1 MEIVIIVLSSIILLG
16 LIAFF
21 IYEVRQHKKI
31 KEPELN
37 LKEIWEIQHKLNEL
51 NNEIKNDIELSVAKQ
66 MKEIA
71 EHDNKTNELNN
82 EKLERFQQNI
92 SESINKRFDSL
103 NEQMTLKMSEINKKV
118 DQQLE
123 QGFKTTTESMSQ
135 VRERL
140 KVIDEAQKN
149 IESLSKD
156 VVSLKN
162 VLENN
167 QNRGQYGEYQLSMVL
182 HNVFGDTIG
191 CYKEQYTIKNAKDEE
206 NKVRADAVVFMP
218 EPNKM
223 ICIDSKFPFAT
234 YARLFE
240 TTDEKEKEDLQKLF
254 VSDVKKHITTIKNK
268 YIIDGKTAP
277 QAIMFIPN
285 DGIFA
290 YIHQN
295 CESVVEY
302 ARQCEVIL
310 TSPST
315 LPAILVTI
323 NMIRIEGERAKNVRE
338 ITNQLVKLGKEFG
351 MFSKEWETFSTQL
364 GRASSS
370 KDKLDNRVNKINNK
384 FEALKISDTKYDEI
398 EEKATFVED
407 FDLNDEDL

>member
-1 MEIVIIVLSSIILLG
+1 MEIVIIILVSITLLG
-16 LIAFF
+16 LLAFF
-21 IYEVRQHKKI
+21 IHEVKAHRNV

-82 EKLERFQQNI
+82 EKLERFQKNI

-407 FDLNDEDL
+407 FDEIDGD

>member
-1 MEIVIIVLSSIILLG
+1 MEIVAIIISSITLLA

-21 IYEVRQHKKI
+21 IYVAKQNKNVKA
-31 KEPELN
+31 PELD
-37 LKEIWEIQHKLNEL
+37 LKEIGMLQQQINTLSK
-51 NNEIKNDIELSVAKQ
+51 EIKGDIELAVAKE
-66 MKEIA
+66 MKELA

-82 EKLERFQQNI
+82 EKLERFQKNI
-92 SESINKRFDSL
+92 SESINTRFDAL
-103 NEQMTLKMSEINKKV
+103 NEQMVSRINDINKKV
-118 DQQLE
+118 DEQLQ
-123 QGFKTTTESMSQ
+123 QGFKNTTESMSQ

-240 TTDEKEKEDLQKLF
+240 TTDESEREDLNKVF
-254 VSDVKKHITTIKNK
+254 IADVKKHVTVIKNK
-268 YIIDGKTAP
+268 YIIEGKTAP

-315 LPAILVTI
+315 LPAILITI

-351 MFSKEWETFSTQL
+351 MFSKEWESFSTQL
-364 GRASSS
+364 GRASNS
-370 KDKLDNRVNKINNK
+370 KDKLDNRVNKINSK
-384 FEALKISDTKYDEI
+384 FEALKISDTKYEEI
-398 EEKATFVED
+398 EENAPFVED
-407 FDLNDEDL
+407 FDEMYGD

>member
-1 MEIVIIVLSSIILLG
+1 MEIVIIILASIILVG

-21 IYEVRQHKKI
+21 IYEVAQHKKT
-31 KEPELN
+31 KQPELD
-37 LKEIWEIQHKLNEL
+37 LKEIWEIQHKLNDLNDEL
-51 NNEIKNDIELSVAKQ
+51 KKDIELTVAKQ

-103 NEQMTLKMSEINKKV
+103 NEQMTLKMGEINKKV

-156 VVSLKN
+156 VVSLKI

-223 ICIDSKFPFAT
+223 ICIDSKFPFSS

-240 TTDEKEKEDLQKLF
+240 TNDEKEREELNKTF
-254 VSDVKKHITTIKNK
+254 VSDVKKHITVIKNK
-268 YIIDGKTAP
+268 YIVDGKTAP

-295 CESVVEY
+295 CEPVVEY
-302 ARQCEVIL
+302 ARQSEVIL

-323 NMIRIEGERAKNVRE
+323 NMVRIEAERAKNIKE

-351 MFSKEWETFSTQL
+351 MFSKEWESFSTQL
-364 GRASSS
+364 GRASNS
-370 KDKLDNRVNKINNK
+370 KDKLDNRVNKITSK
-384 FEALKISDTKYDEI
+384 FEALKISDTNYEQI
-398 EEKATFVED
+398 EEKTSFVDD
-407 FDLNDEDL
+407 FDINEE

>member
-1 MEIVIIVLSSIILLG
+1 MEIIIIVLSSIILLG

-21 IYEVRQHKKI
+21 IYEVKQHKNV

-51 NNEIKNDIELSVAKQ
+51 NNEIKSDIELSVAKQ

-92 SESINKRFDSL
+92 AESINKRFDSL

-240 TTDEKEKEDLQKLF
+240 TTDENEREDLNKVF
-254 VSDVKKHITTIKNK
+254 IADVKKHVTVIKNK
-268 YIIDGKTAP
+268 YIIEGKTAP

-351 MFSKEWETFSTQL
+351 MFSKEWESFSTQL
-364 GRASSS
+364 GRASNS
-370 KDKLDNRVNKINNK
+370 KDKLDNRVNKINSK
-384 FEALKISDTKYDEI
+384 FEALKISDTKYEEI
-398 EEKATFVED
+398 EENATFVED
-407 FDLNDEDL
+407 FDEMYGD

>member
-1 MEIVIIVLSSIILLG
+1 MEIVIIILASIILVG

-21 IYEVRQHKKI
+21 IYEVREHKKV
-31 KEPELN
+31 KQPELD
-37 LKEIWEIQHKLNEL
+37 LKEIWEIQHKLNDLNDEL
-51 NNEIKNDIELSVAKQ
+51 KKDIELTVAKQ

-103 NEQMTLKMSEINKKV
+103 NEQMTLKMGEINKKV

-240 TTDEKEKEDLQKLF
+240 TTDEKEREDLQKVF
-254 VSDVKKHITTIKNK
+254 VSDVKKHITVIKNK
-268 YIIDGKTAP
+268 YIVDGKTAP

-290 YIHQN
+290 YVHQH
-295 CESVVEY
+295 CDAVVEY
-302 ARQCEVIL
+302 ARQSEVIL

-323 NMIRIEGERAKNVRE
+323 NMVRIEAERAKNIKE

-351 MFSKEWETFSTQL
+351 MFSKEWESFSTQL
-364 GRASSS
+364 GRASNS
-370 KDKLDNRVNKINNK
+370 KDKLDNRVNKITSK
-384 FEALKISDTKYDEI
+384 FEALKISDTNYEQI
-398 EEKATFVED
+398 EENTTFVDD
-407 FDLNDEDL
+407 FDINED

>member
-1 MEIVIIVLSSIILLG
+1 MEIVAIIISSITLLA

-21 IYEVRQHKKI
+21 IYAI
-31 KEPELN
+31 KQNKNVKAPELD
-37 LKEIWEIQHKLNEL
+37 LKEIWEIQQKLNSL
-51 NNEIKNDIELSVAKQ
+51 NNEIKSDIELSVAKQ
-66 MKEIA
+66 LKEIA

-82 EKLERFQQNI
+82 EKLERFQKNI

-234 YARLFE
+234 YAKLFE
-240 TTDEKEKEDLQKLF
+240 TTDEKEKEDLQRVF
-254 VSDVKKHITTIKNK
+254 VSDVKKHITVIKNK
-268 YIIDGKTAP
+268 YILDGKTAP

-290 YIHQN
+290 YIHQH

-302 ARQCEVIL
+302 ARQSEVIL

-323 NMIRIEGERAKNVRE
+323 NMLRIEVERAKNIKE
-338 ITNQLVKLGKEFG
+338 ITTQLVRLGKEFG

-384 FEALKISDTKYDEI
+384 FEALKISDTKYEEI

-407 FDLNDEDL
+407 FDETFGD

>member
-1 MEIVIIVLSSIILLG
+1 MEIVIIVLVSITLLG
-16 LIAFF
+16 LLAFF
-21 IYEVRQHKKI
+21 IYEVKAHRNV

-82 EKLERFQQNI
+82 EKLERFQKNI

-407 FDLNDEDL
+407 FDELYGD

>member
-1 MEIVIIVLSSIILLG
+1 MEIVAIIISSITLLA

-21 IYEVRQHKKI
+21 IYAIRQNRNVKA
-31 KEPELN
+31 PELD
-37 LKEIWEIQHKLNEL
+37 LKEIGMLQQQINTLSR
-51 NNEIKNDIELSVAKQ
+51 EIKGDIELAVAKE
-66 MKEIA
+66 MKELA

-82 EKLERFQQNI
+82 EKLERFQKNI

-234 YARLFE
+234 YAKLFE
-240 TTDEKEKEDLQKLF
+240 TTDEKEKEDLQKVF
-254 VSDVKKHITTIKNK
+254 VSDVKKHITVIKNK

-290 YIHQN
+290 YIHQH

-302 ARQCEVIL
+302 ARQSEVIL

-323 NMIRIEGERAKNVRE
+323 NMLRIEVERAKNIKE
-338 ITNQLVKLGKEFG
+338 ITTQLVRLGKEFG

-384 FEALKISDTKYDEI
+384 FEALKISDTKYEEI

-407 FDLNDEDL
+407 FDDTFGD

>member
-1 MEIVIIVLSSIILLG
+1 MEIVIIVLSSVILLG

-21 IYEVRQHKKI
+21 IYEVRQHKNV

-51 NNEIKNDIELSVAKQ
+51 NNEIKSDIELSVAKQ

-182 HNVFGDTIG
+182 PNVFGDTIG

-218 EPNKM
+218 ESNKM

-240 TTDEKEKEDLQKLF
+240 TTNEKEKEDLQKLF

-407 FDLNDEDL
+407 FDELYGD

>member
-1 MEIVIIVLSSIILLG
+1 MEIIAIIISSITLLA
-16 LIAFF
+16 LIVFF
-21 IYEVRQHKKI
+21 VYVVKQNKNTKA
-31 KEPELN
+31 PELD
-37 LKEIWEIQHKLNEL
+37 LKEIGMLQQQINTLSR
-51 NNEIKNDIELSVAKQ
+51 EIKSDIELAVAKE
-66 MKEIA
+66 MKELA

-82 EKLERFQQNI
+82 EKLERFQKNI
-92 SESINKRFDSL
+92 SESINIRFDAL
-103 NEQMTLKMSEINKKV
+103 NEQMVSRINDINKKV
-118 DQQLE
+118 DEQLQ
-123 QGFKTTTESMSQ
+123 QGFKNTTESMSQ

-240 TTDEKEKEDLQKLF
+240 TTDENERDDLNKIF
-254 VSDVKKHITTIKNK
+254 IADVKKHVTVIKNK
-268 YIIDGKTAP
+268 YIIEGKTAP

-351 MFSKEWETFSTQL
+351 MFSREWESFSTQL
-364 GRASSS
+364 GRASNS
-370 KDKLDNRVNKINNK
+370 KDKLDNRVNKINSK
-384 FEALKISDTKYDEI
+384 FEALKLSDTKYEEI
-398 EEKATFVED
+398 EENATFVDNFED
-407 FDLNDEDL
+407 IDGD

>member
-1 MEIVIIVLSSIILLG
+1 MEIVIIVIASLILLVVIG
-16 LIAFF
+16 LL
-21 IYEVRQHKKI
+21 IYVVKKSNKEVPVL
-31 KEPELN
+31 EVDM
-37 LKEIWEIQHKLNEL
+37 KEIWKLQQQVDL
-51 NNEIKNDIELSVAKQ
+51 LSKDIKNDIELAVAKQ

-82 EKLERFQQNI
+82 EKLERFQKNI
-92 SESINKRFDSL
+92 SESINKRFDAL
-103 NEQMTLKMSEINKKV
+103 NEQMVSRINDINKKV
-118 DQQLE
+118 DEQLE
-123 QGFKTTTESMSQ
+123 QGFKNTTESMSQ

-156 VVSLKN
+156 VVSLRN

-240 TTDEKEKEDLQKLF
+240 TTDEKEKEELQRTF
-254 VSDVKKHITTIKNK
+254 INDVKKHVTVIKNK

-295 CESVVEY
+295 CIPVVEY
-302 ARQCEVIL
+302 ARECEVIL

-323 NMIRIEGERAKNVRE
+323 NMLRVEVERAKNIRE

-351 MFSKEWETFSTQL
+351 MFSKEWESFSTQL
-364 GRASSS
+364 GRASNS
-370 KDKLDNRVNKINNK
+370 KDKLDNRVNKINSK
-384 FEALKISDTKYDEI
+384 FEALKISDTKYEQI
-398 EEKATFVED
+398 EEDNSNEEPIIED
-407 FDLNDEDL
+407 DE

>member
-1 MEIVIIVLSSIILLG
+1 MEIVIIVLVSITLLG
-16 LIAFF
+16 LLAFF
-21 IYEVRQHKKI
+21 IYEVKAHRNV

-82 EKLERFQQNI
+82 EKLERFQKNI

-407 FDLNDEDL
+407 FDEIDGD

>member
-1 MEIVIIVLSSIILLG
+1 MEIVIIVLSSVILLG

-21 IYEVRQHKKI
+21 IYEVRQHKKV

-51 NNEIKNDIELSVAKQ
+51 NNEIKSDIELSVAKQ

-398 EEKATFVED
+398 EEKPTFVED
-407 FDLNDEDL
+407 FDELYGD

>member
-1 MEIVIIVLSSIILLG
+1 MEIIAIIISSITLLA
-16 LIAFF
+16 LIVFF
-21 IYEVRQHKKI
+21 VYVVKQNRNTKA
-31 KEPELN
+31 PELD
-37 LKEIWEIQHKLNEL
+37 LKEIGMLQQQINTLSR
-51 NNEIKNDIELSVAKQ
+51 EIKSDIELAVAKE
-66 MKEIA
+66 MKELA

-82 EKLERFQQNI
+82 EKLERFQKNI
-92 SESINKRFDSL
+92 SESINTRFDAL
-103 NEQMTLKMSEINKKV
+103 NEQMVSRINDINKKV
-118 DQQLE
+118 DEQLQ
-123 QGFKTTTESMSQ
+123 QGFKNTTESMSQ

-240 TTDEKEKEDLQKLF
+240 TTDENERDDLNKVF
-254 VSDVKKHITTIKNK
+254 IADVKKHVTVIKNK
-268 YIIDGKTAP
+268 YIIEGKTAP

-351 MFSKEWETFSTQL
+351 MFSREWESFSTQL
-364 GRASSS
+364 GRASNS
-370 KDKLDNRVNKINNK
+370 KDKLDNRVNKINSK
-384 FEALKISDTKYDEI
+384 FEALKLSDTKYEEI
-398 EEKATFVED
+398 EENATFVDNFED
-407 FDLNDEDL
+407 IDGD

>member
-1 MEIVIIVLSSIILLG
+1 MEIVIIILASIILVG

-21 IYEVRQHKKI
+21 IYEVREHKKV
-31 KEPELN
+31 KQPELD
-37 LKEIWEIQHKLNEL
+37 LKEIWEIQHKLNDLNDEL
-51 NNEIKNDIELSVAKQ
+51 KKDIELTVAKQ

-103 NEQMTLKMSEINKKV
+103 NEQMTLKMGEINKKV

-240 TTDEKEKEDLQKLF
+240 TTDEKEREELQKVF
-254 VSDVKKHITTIKNK
+254 VSDVKKHITVIKNK
-268 YIIDGKTAP
+268 YIVDGKTAP

-290 YIHQN
+290 YVHQH
-295 CESVVEY
+295 CDAVVEY
-302 ARQCEVIL
+302 ARQSEVIL

-323 NMIRIEGERAKNVRE
+323 NMVRIEAERAKNIKE

-351 MFSKEWETFSTQL
+351 MFSKEWESFSTQL
-364 GRASSS
+364 GRASNS
-370 KDKLDNRVNKINNK
+370 KDKLDNRVNKITSK
-384 FEALKISDTKYDEI
+384 FEALKISDTNYEQI
-398 EEKATFVED
+398 EENTTFVDD
-407 FDLNDEDL
+407 FDINED

>member
-1 MEIVIIVLSSIILLG
+1 MEIVIIILASIILVG

-21 IYEVRQHKKI
+21 IYEVKQHKNVKQ
-31 KEPELN
+31 PELD
-37 LKEIWEIQHKLNEL
+37 LKEIWEIQHKLNDLNDEL
-51 NNEIKNDIELSVAKQ
+51 KKDIELTVAKQ

-103 NEQMTLKMSEINKKV
+103 NEQMTLKMGEINKKV

-240 TTDEKEKEDLQKLF
+240 TTDEKEREELQKVF
-254 VSDVKKHITTIKNK
+254 VSDVKKHITVIKNK
-268 YIIDGKTAP
+268 YIVDGKTAP

-290 YIHQN
+290 YVHQN
-295 CESVVEY
+295 CEAVVEY
-302 ARQCEVIL
+302 ARQSEVIL

-323 NMIRIEGERAKNVRE
+323 NMVRIEAERAKNIKE

-351 MFSKEWETFSTQL
+351 MFSKEWESFSTQL
-364 GRASSS
+364 GRASNS
-370 KDKLDNRVNKINNK
+370 KDKLDNRVNKITSK
-384 FEALKISDTKYDEI
+384 FEALKISDTNYEQI
-398 EEKATFVED
+398 EENTTFVDD
-407 FDLNDEDL
+407 FDINED

>member
-1 MEIVIIVLSSIILLG
+1 MEIVIIILASIILVG

-21 IYEVRQHKKI
+21 IYEVREHKKV
-31 KEPELN
+31 KQPELD
-37 LKEIWEIQHKLNEL
+37 LKEIWEIQHKLNDLNDEL
-51 NNEIKNDIELSVAKQ
+51 KKDIELTVAKQ

-103 NEQMTLKMSEINKKV
+103 NEQMTLKMGEINKKV

-240 TTDEKEKEDLQKLF
+240 TADEKEREELQKVF
-254 VSDVKKHITTIKNK
+254 VSDVKKHITVIKNK
-268 YIIDGKTAP
+268 YIVDGKTAP

-290 YIHQN
+290 YVHQH
-295 CESVVEY
+295 CDAVVEY
-302 ARQCEVIL
+302 ARQSEVIL

-323 NMIRIEGERAKNVRE
+323 NMVRIEAERAKNIKE

-351 MFSKEWETFSTQL
+351 MFSKEWESFSTQL
-364 GRASSS
+364 GRASNS
-370 KDKLDNRVNKINNK
+370 KDKLDNRVNKITSK
-384 FEALKISDTKYDEI
+384 FEALKISDTNYEQI
-398 EEKATFVED
+398 EENTTFVDD
-407 FDLNDEDL
+407 FDINED

>member
-1 MEIVIIVLSSIILLG
+1 MEIVAIIISSITLLA
-16 LIAFF
+16 LIVFF
-21 IYEVRQHKKI
+21 VYVI
-31 KEPELN
+31 KQNKNVKAPELD
-37 LKEIWEIQHKLNEL
+37 LKEIGMLQQQINTLSK
-51 NNEIKNDIELSVAKQ
+51 EIKGDIELAVAKE
-66 MKEIA
+66 MKELA

-82 EKLERFQQNI
+82 EKLERFQKNI
-92 SESINKRFDSL
+92 SESINTRFDAL
-103 NEQMTLKMSEINKKV
+103 NEQMVSRINDINKKV
-118 DQQLE
+118 DEQLQ
-123 QGFKTTTESMSQ
+123 QGFKNTTESMSQ

-240 TTDEKEKEDLQKLF
+240 TTDENEREDLNKVF
-254 VSDVKKHITTIKNK
+254 IADVKKHVTVIKNK
-268 YIIDGKTAP
+268 YIIEGKTAP

-351 MFSKEWETFSTQL
+351 MFSKEWESFSTQL
-364 GRASSS
+364 GRASNS
-370 KDKLDNRVNKINNK
+370 KDKLDNRVNKINSK
-384 FEALKISDTKYDEI
+384 FEALKISDTKYEEI
-398 EEKATFVED
+398 EENATFVED
-407 FDLNDEDL
+407 FDEMYGD

>member
-1 MEIVIIVLSSIILLG
+1 MEIVIIILASIILVG

-21 IYEVRQHKKI
+21 IYEVAQHKKT
-31 KEPELN
+31 KQPELD
-37 LKEIWEIQHKLNEL
+37 LKEIWEIQHKLNDLNDEL
-51 NNEIKNDIELSVAKQ
+51 KKDIELTVIKQ

-103 NEQMTLKMSEINKKV
+103 NEQMTLKMGEINKKV

-223 ICIDSKFPFAT
+223 ICIDSKFPFSS

-240 TTDEKEKEDLQKLF
+240 TNDEKEREELNKTF
-254 VSDVKKHITTIKNK
+254 VSDVKKHITVIKNK
-268 YIIDGKTAP
+268 YIVDGKTAP

-302 ARQCEVIL
+302 ARQSEVIL

-323 NMIRIEGERAKNVRE
+323 NMVRIEAERAKNIKE

-351 MFSKEWETFSTQL
+351 MFSKEWESFSTQL
-364 GRASSS
+364 GRASNS
-370 KDKLDNRVNKINNK
+370 KDKLDNRVNKITSK
-384 FEALKISDTKYDEI
+384 FEALKISDTNYEQI
-398 EEKATFVED
+398 EEKTSFVDD
-407 FDLNDEDL
+407 FDINEE

>member
-1 MEIVIIVLSSIILLG
+1 MEIIAIIISSITLLA
-16 LIAFF
+16 LIVFF
-21 IYEVRQHKKI
+21 VYVI
-31 KEPELN
+31 KQNKNVKAPELD
-37 LKEIWEIQHKLNEL
+37 LKEIGMLQQQLNTL
-51 NNEIKNDIELSVAKQ
+51 SKEIKGDIELAVAKE
-66 MKEIA
+66 MKELA

-82 EKLERFQQNI
+82 EKLERFQKNI
-92 SESINKRFDSL
+92 SESINTRFDAL
-103 NEQMTLKMSEINKKV
+103 NEQMVSRINDINKKV
-118 DQQLE
+118 DEQLQ
-123 QGFKTTTESMSQ
+123 QGFKNTTESMSQ

-240 TTDEKEKEDLQKLF
+240 TTDENEREELNKVF
-254 VSDVKKHITTIKNK
+254 IADVKKHVTVIKNK
-268 YIIDGKTAP
+268 YIIEGKTAP

-351 MFSKEWETFSTQL
+351 MFSKEWESFSTQL
-364 GRASSS
+364 GRASNS
-370 KDKLDNRVNKINNK
+370 KDKLDNRVNKINSK
-384 FEALKISDTKYDEI
+384 FEALKISDTKYEEI
-398 EEKATFVED
+398 EENATFVED
-407 FDLNDEDL
+407 FDEMYGD

>member
-1 MEIVIIVLSSIILLG
+1 MEIVIIILASIILVG

-21 IYEVRQHKKI
+21 IYEVKQHKNVKQ
-31 KEPELN
+31 PELD
-37 LKEIWEIQHKLNEL
+37 LKEIWEIQHKLNDLNDEL
-51 NNEIKNDIELSVAKQ
+51 KKDIELTVAKQ

-103 NEQMTLKMSEINKKV
+103 NEQMTLKMGEINKKV

-240 TTDEKEKEDLQKLF
+240 TTDEKEREELQKVF
-254 VSDVKKHITTIKNK
+254 VSDVKKHITVIKNK
-268 YIIDGKTAP
+268 YIVDGKTAP

-290 YIHQN
+290 YVHQN
-295 CESVVEY
+295 CETVVEY
-302 ARQCEVIL
+302 ARQSEVIL

-323 NMIRIEGERAKNVRE
+323 NMVRIEAERAKNIKE

-351 MFSKEWETFSTQL
+351 MFSKEWESFSTQL
-364 GRASSS
+364 GRASNS
-370 KDKLDNRVNKINNK
+370 KDKLDNRVNKITSK
-384 FEALKISDTKYDEI
+384 FEALKISDTNYEQI
-398 EEKATFVED
+398 EENTTFVDD
-407 FDLNDEDL
+407 FDINED

>member
-1 MEIVIIVLSSIILLG
+1 MEIVIIILASIILVG

-21 IYEVRQHKKI
+21 IYEVAQHKKT
-31 KEPELN
+31 KQPELD
-37 LKEIWEIQHKLNEL
+37 LKEIWEIQHKLNDLNDEL
-51 NNEIKNDIELSVAKQ
+51 KKDIELTVIKQ

-103 NEQMTLKMSEINKKV
+103 NEQMTLKMGEINKKV

-223 ICIDSKFPFAT
+223 ICIDSKFPFSS

-240 TTDEKEKEDLQKLF
+240 TNDEKEREELNKTF
-254 VSDVKKHITTIKNK
+254 VSDVKKHITVIKNK
-268 YIIDGKTAP
+268 YIVDGKTAP

-302 ARQCEVIL
+302 ARQSEVIL

-323 NMIRIEGERAKNVRE
+323 NMVRIEAERAKNIKE

-351 MFSKEWETFSTQL
+351 MFSKEWESFSTQL
-364 GRASSS
+364 GRASNS
-370 KDKLDNRVNKINNK
+370 KDKLDNRVNKITSK
-384 FEALKISDTKYDEI
+384 FEALRISDTNYEQI
-398 EEKATFVED
+398 EEKTSFVDD
-407 FDLNDEDL
+407 FDINEE

>member
-1 MEIVIIVLSSIILLG
+1 MEIVIIILASIILVG

-21 IYEVRQHKKI
+21 IYEVAQHKKT
-31 KEPELN
+31 KQPELD
-37 LKEIWEIQHKLNEL
+37 LKEIWEIQHKLNDLNDEL
-51 NNEIKNDIELSVAKQ
+51 KKDIELTVAKQ

-103 NEQMTLKMSEINKKV
+103 NEQMTLKMGEINKKV

-223 ICIDSKFPFAT
+223 ICIDSKFPFSS

-240 TTDEKEKEDLQKLF
+240 TNDEKEREELNKTF
-254 VSDVKKHITTIKNK
+254 VSDVKKHITVIKNK
-268 YIIDGKTAP
+268 YIVDGKTAP

-295 CESVVEY
+295 CEPVVEY
-302 ARQCEVIL
+302 ARQSEVIL

-323 NMIRIEGERAKNVRE
+323 NMVRIEAERAKNIKE

-351 MFSKEWETFSTQL
+351 MFSKEWESFSTQL
-364 GRASSS
+364 GRASNS
-370 KDKLDNRVNKINNK
+370 KDKLDNRVNKITSK
-384 FEALKISDTKYDEI
+384 FEALKISDTNYEQI
-398 EEKATFVED
+398 EEKTSFVDD
-407 FDLNDEDL
+407 FDINEE

>member
-1 MEIVIIVLSSIILLG
+1 MEIIIIVLSSIILLG

-21 IYEVRQHKKI
+21 IYEVKQHKNV

-51 NNEIKNDIELSVAKQ
+51 NNEIKSDIELSVAKQ

-92 SESINKRFDSL
+92 AESINK
-103 NEQMTLKMSEINKKV
+103 QMTLKMSEINKKV

-240 TTDEKEKEDLQKLF
+240 TTDENEREDLNKVF
-254 VSDVKKHITTIKNK
+254 IADVKKHVTVIKNK
-268 YIIDGKTAP
+268 YIVEGKTAP

-351 MFSKEWETFSTQL
+351 MFSKEWESFSTQL
-364 GRASSS
+364 GRASNS
-370 KDKLDNRVNKINNK
+370 KDKLDNRVNKINSK

-398 EEKATFVED
+398 EEKPTFVED
-407 FDLNDEDL
+407 FDEMYGD

>member
-1 MEIVIIVLSSIILLG
+1 MEIVIIVLASIILVG

-21 IYEVRQHKKI
+21 IYEVREHKKV
-31 KEPELN
+31 KQPELD
-37 LKEIWEIQHKLNEL
+37 LKEIWEIQHKLNDLNEEL
-51 NNEIKNDIELSVAKQ
+51 KKDIELTVAKQ

-103 NEQMTLKMSEINKKV
+103 NEQMTLKMGEINKKV

-240 TTDEKEKEDLQKLF
+240 TTDEKEREELQKVF
-254 VSDVKKHITTIKNK
+254 VSDVKKHITVIKNK
-268 YIIDGKTAP
+268 YIVDGKTAP

-290 YIHQN
+290 YVHQH
-295 CESVVEY
+295 CDAVVEY
-302 ARQCEVIL
+302 ARQSEVIL

-323 NMIRIEGERAKNVRE
+323 NMVRIEAERAKNIKE

-351 MFSKEWETFSTQL
+351 MFSKEWESFSTQL
-364 GRASSS
+364 GRASNS
-370 KDKLDNRVNKINNK
+370 KDKLDNRVNKITSK
-384 FEALKISDTKYDEI
+384 FEALKISDTNYEQI
-398 EEKATFVED
+398 EENTTFVDD
-407 FDLNDEDL
+407 FDINEE

>member
-1 MEIVIIVLSSIILLG
+1 MEIVIIILASIILIG

-21 IYEVRQHKKI
+21 IYEVREHKKV
-31 KEPELN
+31 KQPELD
-37 LKEIWEIQHKLNEL
+37 LKEIWEIQHKLNDLNDEL
-51 NNEIKNDIELSVAKQ
+51 KKDIELTVAKQ

-103 NEQMTLKMSEINKKV
+103 NEQMTLKMGEINKKV

-240 TTDEKEKEDLQKLF
+240 TTDEKEREELQKVF
-254 VSDVKKHITTIKNK
+254 VSDVKKHITVIKNK
-268 YIIDGKTAP
+268 YIVDGKTAP

-290 YIHQN
+290 YVHQH
-295 CESVVEY
+295 CDAVVEY
-302 ARQCEVIL
+302 ARQSEVIL

-323 NMIRIEGERAKNVRE
+323 NMVRIEAERAKNIKE

-351 MFSKEWETFSTQL
+351 MFSKEWESFSTQL
-364 GRASSS
+364 GRASNS
-370 KDKLDNRVNKINNK
+370 KDKLDNRVNKITSK
-384 FEALKISDTKYDEI
+384 FEALKISDTNYEQI
-398 EEKATFVED
+398 EENTTFVDD
-407 FDLNDEDL
+407 FDINEE

>member
-1 MEIVIIVLSSIILLG
+1 METVIIILASIILVG

-21 IYEVRQHKKI
+21 IYEVKQHKNAKQ
-31 KEPELN
+31 PELD
-37 LKEIWEIQHKLNEL
+37 LKEIWEIQHKLNDLNDEL
-51 NNEIKNDIELSVAKQ
+51 KKDIELTVAKQ

-103 NEQMTLKMSEINKKV
+103 NEQMTLKMGEINKKV

-240 TTDEKEKEDLQKLF
+240 TSDEKEREELQKVF
-254 VSDVKKHITTIKNK
+254 VSDVKKHITVIKNK
-268 YIIDGKTAP
+268 YIVDGKTAP

-290 YIHQN
+290 YVHQH
-295 CESVVEY
+295 CDAVVEY
-302 ARQCEVIL
+302 ARQSEVIL

-323 NMIRIEGERAKNVRE
+323 NMVRIEAERAKNIKE

-351 MFSKEWETFSTQL
+351 MFSKEWESFSTQL
-364 GRASSS
+364 GRASNS
-370 KDKLDNRVNKINNK
+370 KDKLDNRVNKITSK
-384 FEALKISDTKYDEI
+384 FEALKISDTNYEQI
-398 EEKATFVED
+398 EENTTFVDD
-407 FDLNDEDL
+407 FDINED

>member
-1 MEIVIIVLSSIILLG
+1 MEIVIIVLSSVILLG
-16 LIAFF
+16 LVAFF
-21 IYEVRQHKKI
+21 IYEVKQHKKV

-37 LKEIWEIQHKLNEL
+37 LKEIWEIQHKLGEL

-351 MFSKEWETFSTQL
+351 MFSKEWEAFSTQL

-398 EEKATFVED
+398 EEKGTFVED
-407 FDLNDEDL
+407 FDELYGD

>member
-1 MEIVIIVLSSIILLG
+1 MEIVIIILVSITLLG
-16 LIAFF
+16 LLAFF
-21 IYEVRQHKKI
+21 IYEVKAHRNV

-82 EKLERFQQNI
+82 EKLERFQKNI

-407 FDLNDEDL
+407 FDEIDGD

>member
-1 MEIVIIVLSSIILLG
+1 MEIVIIVLSSVILLG

-21 IYEVRQHKKI
+21 IYEVRQHKNV

-51 NNEIKNDIELSVAKQ
+51 NNEIKSDIELSVAKQ

-240 TTDEKEKEDLQKLF
+240 TTNEKEKEDLQKLF

-407 FDLNDEDL
+407 FDEIYGD

>member
-1 MEIVIIVLSSIILLG
+1 MEIVIIVLSSVILLG

-21 IYEVRQHKKI
+21 IYEVKQHKKV

-37 LKEIWEIQHKLNEL
+37 LKEIWEIQHKLSEL

-92 SESINKRFDSL
+92 AESINKRFDSL

-290 YIHQN
+290 YIYQN

-407 FDLNDEDL
+407 FDELYGD

>member
-1 MEIVIIVLSSIILLG
+1 MEIVAIIISSITLLA
-16 LIAFF
+16 LIVFF
-21 IYEVRQHKKI
+21 VYVI
-31 KEPELN
+31 KQNKNTKAPELD
-37 LKEIWEIQHKLNEL
+37 LKEIGMLQQQINTLSK
-51 NNEIKNDIELSVAKQ
+51 EIKGDIELAVAKE
-66 MKEIA
+66 MKELA

-82 EKLERFQQNI
+82 EKLERFQKNI
-92 SESINKRFDSL
+92 SESINTRFDAL
-103 NEQMTLKMSEINKKV
+103 NEQMVSRINDINKKV
-118 DQQLE
+118 DEQLQ
-123 QGFKTTTESMSQ
+123 QGFKNTTESMSQ

-240 TTDEKEKEDLQKLF
+240 TTDENEREDLNKVF
-254 VSDVKKHITTIKNK
+254 IADVKKHVTVIKNK
-268 YIIDGKTAP
+268 YIIEGKTAP

-398 EEKATFVED
+398 EEKPTFVED
-407 FDLNDEDL
+407 FDEMYGD